1 MLAWLAVSVP
11 HPLRTGTCCSQCLV
25 QRKHSACTTCMMV
38 WTSATHQHCL
48 LLFACV
54 NVCVYC
60 FCCGSNCRTVN
71 FALVFHRLYLSE
83 KQAEE
88 AAGKGWTGNR
98 RPQSPP
104 NTTAEWRCLGWH
116 QTWGPH
122 LHRWGSINQRIYKH
136 PSNLKSFQH
145 IDPMAWS

>member
-1 MLAWLAVSVP
+1 MISHVCAPSFEDKNMLRPVFGAEKGLSMHYLHDRVDF
-11 HPLRTGTCCSQCLV
+11 G
-25 QRKHSACTTCMMV
+25 HSPT
-38 WTSATHQHCL
+38 L

-60 FCCGSNCRTVN
+60 FRCGSNGRTVN
-71 FALVFHRLYLSE
+71 FALIFHRLYLSE

-104 NTTAEWRCLGWH
+104 NTTAE
-116 QTWGPH
+116 
-122 LHRWGSINQRIYKH
+122 
-136 PSNLKSFQH
+136 
-145 IDPMAWS
+145 